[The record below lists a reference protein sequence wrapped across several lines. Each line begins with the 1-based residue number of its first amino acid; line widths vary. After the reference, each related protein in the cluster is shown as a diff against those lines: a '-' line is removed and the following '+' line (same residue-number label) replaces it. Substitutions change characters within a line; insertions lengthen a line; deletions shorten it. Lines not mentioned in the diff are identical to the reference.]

1 MTQAVYFIL
10 LHRLIVSCI
19 LCPEFSIHTFLLL
32 FHLVFAT
39 CSVPYGPYA
48 GYSTLIDKRRMYTS
62 ENVLSVFSVC
72 VSRFKH

>member
-19 LCPEFSIHTFLLL
+19 LCPEFSIHTFLLS

-39 CSVPYGPYA
+39 PYA
-48 GYSTLIDKRRMYTS
+48 GYSTLIDQRKMYTS

-72 VSRFKH
+72 VSRFKQ

>member
-1 MTQAVYFIL
+1 MRAAKGRAQQKYIKTQQSFNKQELSMTQAVYFIL

-39 CSVPYGPYA
+39 CSVPYDPYA
-48 GYSTLIDKRRMYTS
+48 GYST
-62 ENVLSVFSVC
+62 
-72 VSRFKH
+72 